1 MFAAW
6 TVVHPPCG
14 PPNQPPPPAACSW
27 WSLSGSS
34 TVSRTTC
41 VGGFVERS
49 AGRFQSCLMRILSP
63 HHLEA
68 DDEDEDEEKE
78 EEEGEAAAAEAEATE
93 EAPALSSSRPR
104 T

>member
-1 MFAAW
+1 M
-6 TVVHPPCG
+6 
-14 PPNQPPPPAACSW
+14 
-27 WSLSGSS
+27 
-34 TVSRTTC
+34 
-41 VGGFVERS
+41 ERS